1 MDGTDMREELR
12 DYIAKSATSWGHF
25 LALAEET
32 DPALKASLTEKTL
45 IGSKSVW
52 APLATWSV
60 TAAATYYGLNLDPA
74 TCTTLA
80 SLLAYIIV
88 VLMRC
93 VTRSPVGGVFKVRSP
108 EVEPGAPL
116 PPG

>member
-1 MDGTDMREELR
+1 MDATDMREELR
-12 DYIAKSATSWGHF
+12 DYIAKSATSWEHF

-32 DPALKASLTEKTL
+32 DPALKASVTEKTL

-52 APLATWSV
+52 APLATWAITA
-60 TAAATYYGLNLDPA
+60 TAAYYGLNLDPA

-88 VLMRC
+88 VLMRY
-93 VTRSPVGGVFKVRSP
+93 VTRSPIGGVFRVPP
-108 EVEPGAPL
+108 EVTAPAS
-116 PPG
+116 PPS